1 MKSKAVLTI
10 IKESTGKTANMLFHS
25 LTFMTLSAWAAVMLL
40 LAQTIYNFMNQS
52 FELGITH
59 FLIAVCCAALWFSY
73 RRHSKN
79 VMKFLIGFI
88 LALTLS
94 TSLHVLSQRITE
106 GTFSADLFG
115 SVFLI
120 VRLALYLLFILNQLL
135 LNSTRD
141 SRPAVIRCGWTVMML
156 LMILCAVEIIRGI
169 SLHEVTVF
177 YIISALKH
185 VALLNT
191 LVCIDTKLDT
201 YRAMRQKAGW
211 TEETGYP
218 KGYDRKTNYGK

>member
-1 MKSKAVLTI
+1 MKTKAGLTV
-10 IKESTGKTANMLFHS
+10 IKEKAEKTANKLFHS
-25 LTFMTLSAWAAVMLL
+25 LTFMTLSVWAAVVLL
-40 LAQTIYNFMNQS
+40 LAQTAYNFMNQS

-59 FLIAVCCAALWFSY
+59 FMIAVCCAALWFSY

-94 TSLHVLSQRITE
+94 TSLHVLSQRITD

-120 VRLALYLLFILNQLL
+120 VRLVLYLLFILNQIL
-135 LNSTRD
+135 LNSTHD
-141 SRPAVIRCGWTVMML
+141 SRPAVIRCSWTATML
-156 LMILCAVEIIRGI
+156 LMLLCAVEIIRGI

-211 TEETGYP
+211 TEEAGYP
-218 KGYDRKTNYGK
+218 EGYDRKTNYGK